1 MIEKQNGA
9 FINKMIFEKKC
20 AQNVQRRVPV
30 SPVIYQVLLE
40 EISKTKDIHFFATK
54 CHENN

>member
-20 AQNVQRRVPV
+20 AQNVQRHLPV

-40 EISKTKDIHFFATK
+40 EISKTKDTT
-54 CHENN
+54 NR